1 MGEITVESTYV
12 ETNSEYKQGCSLSEY
27 NGIYSIASANVGKD
41 DKTYK
46 QWAFPQVKRDTPGEK
61 AIPWQVR
68 LGDID
73 QAKKILRHYLN
84 LLEGGE
90 AGAGGDVPF

>member
-1 MGEITVESTYV
+1 MTEITIEETYV
-12 ETNSEYKQGCSLSEY
+12 ETNSEYKQGCALSKY
-27 NGIYSIASANVGKD
+27 NGVYSITSANVGKD
-41 DKTYK
+41 GEMYK

-90 AGAGGDVPF
+90 AGADDDVPF

>member
-1 MGEITVESTYV
+1 MTEITIEETYV
-12 ETNSEYKQGCSLSEY
+12 ETNSEYKEGCALSES
-27 NGIYSIASANVGKD
+27 NGEYSITSANVAKD
-41 DKTYK
+41 DKLYMK
-46 QWAFPQVKRDTPGEK
+46 WAFPQVKRDTPGEK

-84 LLEGGE
+84 LLEGGK
-90 AGAGGDVPF
+90 GGTGNDVPF

>member
-1 MGEITVESTYV
+1 MGKVDIDEAYIEINEQ
-12 ETNSEYKQGCSLSEY
+12 YKRGCTLSEY
-27 NGIYSIASANVGKD
+27 NETYSIASANESKDGK
-41 DKTYK
+41 KYLEWCYPK
-46 QWAFPQVKRDTPGEK
+46 QAEGPGEK
-61 AIPWQVR
+61 MIPNQVR

-90 AGAGGDVPF
+90 AGENPNVPF